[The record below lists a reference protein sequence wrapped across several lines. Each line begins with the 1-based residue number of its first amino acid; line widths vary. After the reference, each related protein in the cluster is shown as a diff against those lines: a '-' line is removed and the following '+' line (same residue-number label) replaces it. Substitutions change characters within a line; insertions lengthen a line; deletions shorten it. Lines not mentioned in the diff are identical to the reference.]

1 MSDQKAKSSIEDLGD
16 TKTGEHFQKQLS
28 KTGNSHEFNQV
39 LFEGQS
45 TGDSHTPKD
54 LGLKGKDVIEVYQE
68 QTRGHSMV

>member
-16 TKTGEHFQKQLS
+16 TKTGEHF
-28 KTGNSHEFNQV
+28 QV

>member
-16 TKTGEHFQKQLS
+16 KKTGEHFQVKNDDISQETQRS
-28 KTGNSHEFNQV
+28 NCQR
-39 LFEGQS
+39 Q
-45 TGDSHTPKD
+45 